1 MDNKLKIIGHFMGD
15 KHMKGKLPNL
25 KLGEVRYYP
34 QDNPNIV
41 RNTVR
46 EISSQTLIRIFR
58 NLFPNYIV
66 DIDEQDNRVNHIR
79 HEDDAISYIINKA
92 YICIKETTPED
103 DGTIVYL
110 HNGYVLIYKEKSKV
124 KTSPKHPS
132 IL

>member
-1 MDNKLKIIGHFMGD
+1 MDNKLKVIGHFRGD
-15 KHMKGKLPNL
+15 KHMEGKLPNL

-34 QDNPNIV
+34 QDNPNIM

-79 HEDDAISYIINKA
+79 YEDDTISYIINKA
-92 YICIKETTPED
+92 YICIKEATPEC

-110 HNGYVLIYKEKSKV
+110 HNGYVLIYKEKCRDE
-124 KTSPKHPS
+124 S
-132 IL
+132 I